1 MKRESGRFGGLLF
14 ELIIIILGISISYG
28 LNEWRIY
35 TNDRA
40 EELNI
45 LKELKQNLAD
55 DTTLIRDELNSV
67 SNIIKQCRRLTAIK
81 KAPISDDS
89 LGIYF
94 SAILSYSTISY
105 NDLVY
110 RLLKETGESKLIT
123 NRELLKDIISLYDK
137 HYWLIKENN
146 QIDAKVVLEQMVPF
160 VVESGIDFVS
170 VESVKKAVANDTRL
184 NNYINLNAS
193 LKGNQQRLY
202 AKQLIRIQDLIKK
215 VDAEIQLLE

>member
-35 TNDRA
+35 ANDRA

-45 LKELKQNLAD
+45 LKELKQNLVD

-67 SNIIKQCRRLTAIK
+67 ENIIKQCRRLTAIK
-81 KAPISDDS
+81 QAPIPDDS

-94 SAILSYSTISY
+94 GAIMSYSTISY

-170 VESVKKAVANDTRL
+170 LESVKKAIAKDTKL

-202 AKQLIRIQDLIKK
+202 AKQLIRIQELIKK
-215 VDAEIQLLE
+215 VDAEIKRLE